1 MGEELSL
8 YGFKTAPNELCKLSE
23 FSATDLS
30 GKTPTSDLIHAGPDY
45 FHRTRFNNLAGIS
58 LIVFLLAIC
67 AGCGATLPP
76 KISNHPMDQGALIGQ
91 RATFSVTAAGFGLTY
106 VWWKDNTQIN
116 GANAPTY
123 TTPPTTLAD
132 NRSQFRVVVSNS
144 GGSAIS
150 RVASLAVGPPTD
162 VLTYHFDNARSGLNA
177 TEVMLNLENVNSAT
191 FGKVGFYATDSL
203 VDAQPLIASSVPIP
217 HNGTHNVLVVAT
229 ENDTVY
235 AFDADTGAT
244 IWRVMTLETG
254 ETAAPNPVCPTCA
267 VTIGINPT
275 PVIDRTRGPNGAI
288 YVVADSMDALGNYH
302 QRLHALDLALGTE
315 LFNGPV
321 EIQAT
326 YPGTGD
332 NSDGTNVIFDPK
344 QYRER
349 ASLLLLN
356 GVVYTSW
363 ASHYDVRPYTG
374 WIIAYDASTL
384 AQASV
389 LNVTPNGSAGAIWMS
404 GAAPAADNSGNI
416 YVPLAN
422 GEFDETLDANG
433 FPSLGDYGNALLKL
447 STANGLH
454 VADYFEMDNEL
465 EENGN
470 DLDLGSG
477 GAMLLPDQTNGAG
490 HVLHLAVAAGKDA
503 NMYVVN
509 RDSMGKF
516 SANNAN
522 LYQEVDGVL
531 GDGIAG
537 APAFFNNTVYYGPLA
552 STLQAFAIS
561 NGKLSPT
568 PVAQSADG
576 FGYPGATP
584 SISANGTSNAI
595 LWAIGPAVGI
605 AELRAYNAT
614 TLTELYT
621 SNQAAGGRDQFNGN
635 KFITPVIANGKVFI
649 GTPTGVAVF
658 GLMPQP

>member
-1 MGEELSL
+1 V
-8 YGFKTAPNELCKLSE
+8 C
-23 FSATDLS
+23 
-30 GKTPTSDLIHAGPDY
+30 
-45 FHRTRFNNLAGIS
+45 

-67 AGCGATLPP
+67 AGCGASHPP
-76 KISNHPMDQGALIGQ
+76 TISGGFENQAVLIGQ
-91 RATFSVTAAGFGLTY
+91 QATFSVTATGTDLTY
-106 VWWKDNTQIN
+106 GWWKDDTQID

-123 TTPPTTLAD
+123 TTPPTTAAD
-132 NRSQFRVVVSNS
+132 NGSQFRVVVSNS
-144 GGSAIS
+144 GGSAS

-162 VLTYHFDNARSGLNA
+162 VLTYHFDNARSGLNS
-177 TEVMLNLENVNSAT
+177 TEVILNLENVNSAT
-191 FGKVGFYATDSL
+191 FGKIGFYPTDGL

-244 IWRVMTLETG
+244 IWQITTLETS

-275 PVIDRTRGPNGAI
+275 PVIDRRRGPNGAI
-288 YVVADSMDALGNYH
+288 YLVADSMDALGNYH
-302 QRLHALDLALGTE
+302 QRLHALDLALGTA

-326 YPGTGD
+326 YPGSGD

-349 ASLLLLN
+349 AGLLLLN

-363 ASHYDVRPYTG
+363 ASHYDTRPYTG

-384 AQASV
+384 AQTSV
-389 LNVTPNGSAGAIWMS
+389 LNVTPNANSGAIWMS
-404 GAAPAADNSGNI
+404 GAAPAADDSGNI
-416 YVPLAN
+416 YILVAN
-422 GEFDETLDANG
+422 GEFDETLDARG
-433 FPSLGDYGNALLKL
+433 FPSLGDYGNAFLKL
-447 STANGLH
+447 STANGLQ
-454 VADYFEMDNEL
+454 VADYFEMDNEID
-465 EENGN
+465 ENVG
-470 DLDLGSG
+470 DVDLGSG
-477 GAMLLPDQTNGAG
+477 GAMVLPDQTDAAG
-490 HVLHLAVAAGKDA
+490 HVVHLAVAAGKDT

-516 SANNAN
+516 STNNMN
-522 LYQEVDGVL
+522 LYQEIDGVL
-531 GDGIAG
+531 GVGIDG
-537 APAFFNNTVYYGPLA
+537 APAYFNNTVYYGPLA
-552 STLQAFAIS
+552 SNIQAFAVS
-561 NGKLSPT
+561 EGKLSPT

-576 FGYPGATP
+576 YGFPGATP

-614 TLTELYT
+614 TLNELYT
-621 SNQAAGGRDQFNGN
+621 SNQATGGRDQFNGN

-658 GLMPQP
+658 GPLRQP